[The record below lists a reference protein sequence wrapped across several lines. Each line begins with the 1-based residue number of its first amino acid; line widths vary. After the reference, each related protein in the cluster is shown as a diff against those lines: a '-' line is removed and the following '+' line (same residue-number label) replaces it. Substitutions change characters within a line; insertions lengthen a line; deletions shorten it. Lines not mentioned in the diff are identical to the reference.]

1 MIASLIP
8 MLALVSASSSSGQ
21 TASNPI
27 GLLLPIVLLL
37 GVFYFMLIRPQQ
49 RRSRSQRSLMDSLS
63 VGDDVITIG
72 GMHGTITEID
82 DDSILLEVAPEIEIR
97 FIRSA
102 ISRKAPHM
110 EELQGSDQGD
120 EEEAEGSR

>member
-1 MIASLIP
+1 
-8 MLALVSASSSSGQ
+8 MLALGSASAASGQ

-110 EELQGSDQGD
+110 LEQEASEQADD
-120 EEEAEGSR
+120 EKAGGTR

>member
-97 FIRSA
+97 FVRSA

-110 EELQGSDQGD
+110 EQVEGSDQGD

>member
-1 MIASLIP
+1 MIASLTHA
-8 MLALVSASSSSGQ
+8 LALVSASSSS
-21 TASNPI
+21 TSTSSNPI

-49 RRSRSQRSLMDSLS
+49 RRSRSQRSLMDSLD

>member
-1 MIASLIP
+1 VIASLIP

>member
-1 MIASLIP
+1 